1 MNEPERIAQLEL
13 ATEGDADALQRLI
26 IHYHPQL
33 RTALDGLMDRAARS
47 FVDPDDVLQE
57 AYASAYQTITGCC
70 FDGPG
75 GFYKWLERIALNKL
89 KDQQRAAGR
98 QKRDHAREIRSC
110 VDTGTSYPDL
120 VQRLASPDSTPSR
133 QVARGEAVAA
143 VVSSLARL
151 TDDQRQVVRLRF
163 LEGRSVADVAAHLG
177 KTEPAVHML
186 CHRGLKSLRG
196 LMASISHYLTRL

>member
-1 MNEPERIAQLEL
+1 MNEPERIAQLQL
-13 ATEGDADALQRLI
+13 ATKGDADALQRLI

-33 RTALDGLMDRAARS
+33 RTVLGGLMDRAARS

-57 AYASAYQTITGCC
+57 AYASAYQTITGCR
-70 FDGPG
+70 FGGPG

-163 LEGRSVADVAAHLG
+163 LEGRSVAEVAAHLG
-177 KTEPAVHML
+177 KTESAVHML

-196 LMASISHYLTRL
+196 LMVSISQYLTRL

>member
-13 ATEGDADALQRLI
+13 ATKGDGDALQRLI

-33 RTALDGLMDRAARS
+33 RTALDGLMDRGVRS

-57 AYASAYQTITGCC
+57 AYASAYQTIAGCR

-75 GFYKWLERIALNKL
+75 GFYKRLERIALNKL

-98 QKRDHAREIRSC
+98 QKRDRAREMRSRA
-110 VDTGTSYPDL
+110 DTGASYPDL

-133 QVARGEAVAA
+133 QIARSEAVAA

-151 TDDQRQVVRLRF
+151 TDDQRRVVRLRF
-163 LEGRSVADVAAHLG
+163 LEGQSVAEVAAQLG

-186 CHRGLKSLRG
+186 CHR
-196 LMASISHYLTRL
+196 

>member
-13 ATEGDADALQRLI
+13 ATKGDGDALQRLI

-33 RTALDGLMDRAARS
+33 RTALDGLMDRGVRS

-57 AYASAYQTITGCC
+57 AYASAYQTIARCR

-98 QKRDHAREIRSC
+98 QKRDRAREIRDSAE
-110 VDTGTSYPDL
+110 TGASYPDL
-120 VQRLASPDSTPSR
+120 VYRLASPDSTPSR
-133 QVARGEAVAA
+133 QIARGEAVAA
-143 VVSSLARL
+143 VVSSVARL
-151 TDDQRQVVRLRF
+151 TEDQRRVVRLRF
-163 LEGRSVADVAAHLG
+163 LEGRSVAEVAAHLG
-177 KTEPAVHML
+177 KTESAVHML

-196 LMASISHYLTRL
+196 LMVSISQYLTRP